1 MKEMPIIQTVLGP
14 INSELLGVTLTHEH
28 IICDAGL
35 CKSNRDRK
43 DKLPWGSYMWF
54 DEIPTM
60 IDEVRI
66 FKEDGGN
73 GIVEVT
79 CHGWGRDPYALRE
92 ISEKTGVHIVA
103 STGFYVEDCMP
114 PWVSQLSVDQL
125 SAWVQREI
133 LVGCTALSDDKIT
146 DIRAGIIKTSLSR
159 PHFCGDE
166 LKCVKAVA
174 KAHLKTGA
182 PITSH
187 SSGSIRFEIEGG
199 NAGIQLLELL
209 EDEGVDPEA
218 LIVGHADENPDI
230 DNLVM
235 LVKRGAWIQF
245 DTIGKQQYI
254 SDEARADLVIKMKER
269 GLLDH
274 LLLSQDRNRKPEL
287 HKYGGPGYSDLM
299 NRFLPLLKNKGITD
313 KDIRVI
319 LVDNPRKALA
329 MRF

>member
-1 MKEMPIIQTVLGP
+1 MSIVQTVLGP
-14 INSELLGVTLTHEH
+14 INSELLGTTLTHEH
-28 IICDAGL
+28 IICDACL

-43 DKLPWGSYMWF
+43 EELPWGSYMWF

-60 IDEVRI
+60 IDEISR
-66 FKEDGGN
+66 FRANGGN
-73 GIVEVT
+73 SIVEVT
-79 CHGWGRDPYALRE
+79 CHGWGRDPLALKE

-114 PWVSQLSVDQL
+114 PWVSKMSVDQL
-125 SAWVQREI
+125 SDWVQKEI
-133 LVGCTALSDDKIT
+133 LVGCTTKTDDKVT

-159 PHFCGDE
+159 PQFCGDE

-199 NAGIQLLELL
+199 NAGTQLLSLL
-209 EDEGVDPEA
+209 EEEGVQPDA
-218 LIVGHADENPDI
+218 LIVGHADENPNI

-235 LVKRGAWIQF
+235 LAKRGAWIQF

-254 SDEARADLVIKMKER
+254 PDEARADLVIELKDKGM
-269 GLLDH
+269 LDH

-287 HKYGGPGYSDLM
+287 YRYGGPGYLDLM
-299 NRFLPLLKNKGITD
+299 NRFVPILRNKGITD
-313 KDIRVI
+313 NDIRLI

>member
-1 MKEMPIIQTVLGP
+1 MSVIQTVLGSIKP
-14 INSELLGVTLTHEH
+14 ELLGATLTHEH

-43 DKLPWGSYMWF
+43 YKLPWGSYMWF

-60 IDEVRI
+60 IDEVSR
-66 FKEDGGN
+66 FRDDGGS

-79 CHGWGRDPYALRE
+79 CHGWGRDPLALRM

-114 PWVSQLSVDQL
+114 SWVSQLSIDQL
-125 SAWVQREI
+125 SDWVQREI
-133 LVGCTALSDDKIT
+133 LMGCTAVADDKVT
-146 DIRAGIIKTSLSR
+146 DVRAGIIKTSLSK
-159 PHFCGDE
+159 PNFSGDE
-166 LKCVKAVA
+166 LKCLKAVA
-174 KAHLKTGA
+174 RAHLKTGA

-199 NAGIQLLELL
+199 NVGTQLLALL
-209 EDEGVDPEA
+209 EDEGVNPNA
-218 LIVGHADENPDI
+218 LIIGHADENPDI

-235 LVKRGAWIQF
+235 LAKRGAWIQF
-245 DTIGKQQYI
+245 DTIGKQHYI
-254 SDEARADLVIKMKER
+254 PDEVRADLVNKVREK

-299 NRFLPLLKNKGITD
+299 NRFVPLLKNKGITD
-313 KDIRVI
+313 NDIKLL